1 MSKNTKCLEC
11 LATFTNSYNLSFCGS
26 CGADQQYLMEY
37 QTNTERTLPTQNEL
51 LIARLDA
58 LIAEL
63 ELTKQNLKD
72 LADLVGIDLTTAPS
86 GDN

>member
-1 MSKNTKCLEC
+1 MSQNTKCLAC

-26 CGADQQYLMEY
+26 CGADPQYLVEY
-37 QTNTERTLPTQNEL
+37 QTDTERTIPTQNEL

-63 ELTKQNLKD
+63 ELAKQNLKD
-72 LADLVGIDLTTAPS
+72 LAELVGIDLTSAPS

>member
-1 MSKNTKCLEC
+1 MSKNTKCLGC
-11 LATFTNSYNLSFCGS
+11 LATFINSYNLSFCGE
-26 CGADQQYLMEY
+26 CGADQQYLVEY

-51 LIARLDA
+51 MIARIDELIAQLN
-58 LIAEL
+58 E
-63 ELTKQNLKD
+63 TKANLKD

>member
-1 MSKNTKCLEC
+1 
-11 LATFTNSYNLSFCGS
+11 
-26 CGADQQYLMEY
+26 MEY
-37 QTNTERTLPTQNEL
+37 QTNTEKTLPTQNEL

-72 LADLVGIDLTTAPS
+72 LAELVGIDLTSAPS

>member
-1 MSKNTKCLEC
+1 
-11 LATFTNSYNLSFCGS
+11 
-26 CGADQQYLMEY
+26 MEY

-72 LADLVGIDLTTAPS
+72 LADLVGIDLTTSPS